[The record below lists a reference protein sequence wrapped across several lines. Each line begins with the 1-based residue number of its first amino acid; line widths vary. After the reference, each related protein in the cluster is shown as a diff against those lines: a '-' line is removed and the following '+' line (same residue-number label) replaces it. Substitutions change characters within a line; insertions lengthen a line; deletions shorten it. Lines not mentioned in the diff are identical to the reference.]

1 MLWGMMKRGGGGGGR
16 MGLGLLLLMFLFVRP
31 AWGGFV
37 VEQNALTV
45 TSPDK
50 LKGTYE
56 SAIGNFG
63 VPQYGGTLS
72 GTLKYPPVNR
82 NACDKFSTPTFHAE
96 PGARPFFALVDR
108 GSTRSPP
115 TPRRPNFA

>member
-1 MLWGMMKRGGGGGGR
+1 MKRGGGGGGR
-16 MGLGLLLLMFLFVRP
+16 MGSGLLLLMFLFVRP

-45 TSPDK
+45 TSPEK

-72 GTLKYPPVNR
+72 GTLKYPPVNT

-108 GSTRSPP
+108 GSTRPP
-115 TPRRPNFA
+115 PAAQILPNFK